1 MKSRPACLLTAN
13 GDHGNLTNAQ
23 SPAEAVPRLGY
34 VELSHRQKM
43 MGGTAPDRPSKKKLV
58 TLMHAQKVRNVQKK
72 VI

>member
-1 MKSRPACLLTAN
+1 MTAN

-43 MGGTAPDRPSKKKLV
+43 MGRTAPDHPSKKKLV
-58 TLMHAQKVRNVQKK
+58 TLTHAQ
-72 VI
+72 